1 MKEVYIV
8 AAVRTPIGS
17 FGGTLVGLSATQLGS
32 LAVKAAMSKINLD
45 AKQVQELFF
54 GNVIS
59 AGLGK
64 LPLHKWLLVQAW
76 L

>member
-17 FGGTLVGLSATQLGS
+17 FGGTLAGLSATQLGS

-54 GNVIS
+54 GN
-59 AGLGK
+59 
-64 LPLHKWLLVQAW
+64 
-76 L
+76 